1 MSEMIN
7 AFPGYECVRGANG
20 ELHNMYRG
28 VDLGKGGWVYTEPG
42 IYSNVALLDVQS
54 MHPSSII
61 ALNKLGE
68 YTQNYADLKQA
79 RVYIKE
85 KRFDEAKKLFGG
97 RLAKYLEDKDE
108 AKALSKA
115 IKLPLNAFF
124 GCSFGTFPNPA
135 RDSRDVNNII
145 ALRGALFMK
154 TLFDEVAAKGY
165 KIIHVKTDSL
175 KVPNADISIVK
186 FIQDF
191 AKKYGYTMEHEAVY
205 ERMCLIDKAQYI
217 ASYMGAEECKK
228 IYGYCPDENVDYIRE
243 HGHTWTATGDE
254 FRRPF
259 IFKTMFSGEPLTFDD
274 KCITNTVKDAAIYLD
289 MNEHLADQTKAEL
302 EMKKRI
308 YNAEHPDKKKK
319 YDTKYEGMSDE
330 ELGDIINSAHDY
342 HFVGRVGRFCP
353 IKPGCGGG
361 ELLVYR
367 REKYDSV
374 SGSKG
379 YRWLEA
385 EIVKELGKEDD
396 IDPTYYDEQIYKAIE
411 AINQYGDYDR
421 FVDTSRP
428 YIFEKKERELLVPC
442 GDGKYNTC
450 LECPNCSGDICKRG
464 YSLTAYIENGG
475 DSVIGKN
482 VVY

>member
-1 MSEMIN
+1 MPDVIN
-7 AFPGYECVRGANG
+7 AFPGYEYKKLEDGSY
-20 ELHNMYRG
+20 HNMYRG

-42 IYSNVALLDVQS
+42 IYANVALLDVAS
-54 MHPSSII
+54 LHPHSIV

-68 YTQNYADLKQA
+68 YTQNYKDLLDA
-79 RVYIKE
+79 RVCIKHKE
-85 KRFDEAKKLFGG
+85 YDKAKKLFGG
-97 RLAKYLEDKDE
+97 RLSKYLEDKDE

-124 GCSFGTFPNPA
+124 GCSFATFPNPA

-145 ALRGALFMK
+145 ALRGSLFMK
-154 TLFDEVAAKGY
+154 TLFDEVEARGY
-165 KIIHVKTDSL
+165 RIIHVKTDSV
-175 KVPNADISIVK
+175 KVPNADISIVT

-191 AKKYGYTMEHEAVY
+191 AKKYGYTMEHEATY

-217 ASYMGAEECKK
+217 ASYMLPEECEK
-228 IYGYCPDENVDYIRE
+228 IYGYAPDENVEYIKE

-289 MNEHLADQTKAEL
+289 MNENLKPQPEAEKEL
-302 EMKKRI
+302 KVRA
-308 YNAEHPDKKKK
+308 YNAEHSEKKKK
-319 YDTKYEGMSDE
+319 NDPQFLTMSDD
-330 ELGDIINSAHDY
+330 ELEDLVRSADDY

-367 REKYDSV
+367 GDKYDSV

-385 EIVKELGKEDD
+385 EVVKSMGKESD
-396 IDPTYYDEQIYKAIE
+396 IDSGYFEEQIGKAIDN
-411 AINQYGDYDR
+411 INKFGNYDR
-421 FVDTSRP
+421 FIDTSRS
-428 YIFEKKERELLVPC
+428 YIFEEGNNEQELIVPC

-450 LECPNCSGDICKRG
+450 LECHNCIGDICKRG
-464 YSLTAYIENGG
+464 YSLCAHIEKGG
-475 DSVIGKN
+475 C
-482 VVY
+482 